1 MHKEYGHLV
10 PETDLYKD
18 AEELG
23 YDDITDPCS
32 VEYGNFNLYYEKT
45 NMTVKW
51 PSFPLTIL
59 DVIHLITGIAIS
71 FLFWYNKT
79 IEKGLKKI
87 PNWEENGHDTVW
99 RKMLDANK
107 VFFAEIIDNF
117 NSKKVYYNSTL
128 IVEFLPE
135 MKIPHINF
143 DYKTHEEAISK
154 LNQLTTLINLQ
165 RK

>member
-1 MHKEYGHLV
+1 MILF
-10 PETDLYKD
+10 
-18 AEELG
+18 EE
-23 YDDITDPCS
+23 
-32 VEYGNFNLYYEKT
+32 
-45 NMTVKW
+45 
-51 PSFPLTIL
+51 
-59 DVIHLITGIAIS
+59 
-71 FLFWYNKT
+71 
-79 IEKGLKKI
+79 
-87 PNWEENGHDTVW
+87 
-99 RKMLDANK
+99 KMLDANK

-135 MKIPHINF
+135 MKTLHVRF